1 MEGSAVSAV
10 LNEGAW
16 RSPPVLPEWSRRLT
30 FVGYAL
36 VTMAVLADV
45 ATGPDV
51 TLSPILA
58 ALPVVAGAG
67 TRRAA
72 IPLAAGTVAS
82 VIVAGLALYDSEV
95 PLVVHVTAA
104 ATVIAVTFFSCAN
117 VIVVATQERELAR
130 VRTVAE
136 AAQRA
141 LLRLVPRRVGPLV
154 VAVRYVAAEAEAR
167 IGGDLYEVMRTPY
180 GVRLLL
186 GDVCGKGLGAVETAA
201 DVLGVFREAA
211 RAEPDLAEVARRL
224 DSALARRPAS
234 EEFVTAV
241 LVGVPDAPGPAVVV
255 NCGHPPPLLCHAGEV
270 SAVEPPVDAPPL
282 ALLDLVGGTYHA
294 RSLIFERGD
303 LLLLYTDGV
312 AEARDAAD
320 RFYPLAQR
328 LAAMPHGEP
337 DSLLDDLLLDV
348 RAYVGCGLTDDA
360 ALLAVRREQ

>member
-1 MEGSAVSAV
+1 MVDRGV
-10 LNEGAW
+10 W
-16 RSPPVLPEWSRRLT
+16 RPPPLLPRWSRRLT
-30 FVGYAL
+30 LGGYVLIA
-36 VTMAVLADV
+36 MAVLADV

-51 TLSPILA
+51 TFSPVLA
-58 ALPVVAGAG
+58 AVPVLAGAG
-67 TRRAA
+67 TRRATV
-72 IPLAAGTVAS
+72 PLVAGAVAG
-82 VIVAGLALYDSEV
+82 VIVVGLTLYDREV

-104 ATVIAVTFFSCAN
+104 ATVIMVTFFSCAN
-117 VIVVATQERELAR
+117 VAVVAAQERELVR

-136 AAQRA
+136 VAQRA
-141 LLRLVPRRVGPLV
+141 LLRLVPRRMGPLV

-211 RAEPDLAEVARRL
+211 RAEPDLAEVAKRL
-224 DSALARRPAS
+224 DSALARRPVS

-270 SAVEPPVDAPPL
+270 SEVEPPVDAPPL
-282 ALLDLVGGTYHA
+282 ALLGLVGGDYHA
-294 RSLIFERGD
+294 RSLVFDRGD

-312 AEARDAAD
+312 AEARDETD
-320 RFYPLAQR
+320 RFYPLVQR
-328 LAAMPHGEP
+328 LAAMPHEEP
-337 DSLLDDLLLDV
+337 DSLLDELLVDV
-348 RAYVGCGLTDDA
+348 RAYVGSGLTDDA
-360 ALLAVRREQ
+360 ALLAIRRER